1 MGKGRQFAPSQQEHG
16 IWFQHRGM
24 AVNMENR
31 VTGTTTGEMLSKTK
45 ECREAVQEC
54 QPPVFTEKMALPH
67 SDNAFSCHDNRNA
80 FQDHGVYF
88 GQNLGKAKID
98 HDKGQHH
105 SQDMVTWDKRQG
117 GTLPLSVYSGNYS
130 DAPSPVVI
138 KTRRYPKS
146 YGEPTSGPVKLDT
159 DATTWCSSDETVP
172 ATYLQTLANTQEPH
186 PKHNTWKYSYH
197 AKSFSVSHQPKKV
210 S

>member
-1 MGKGRQFAPSQQEHG
+1 MGKGRQFAPSQEEHG

-24 AVNMENR
+24 PSNIENR
-31 VTGTTTGEMLSKTK
+31 VTGTTTGKMLDKSNQGDAH
-45 ECREAVQEC
+45 EFC
-54 QPPVFTEKMALPH
+54 PPIFAEKMSLPH

-88 GQNLGKAKID
+88 GQNLGKLKIA
-98 HDKGQHH
+98 HEQGQHH
-105 SQDMVTWDKRQG
+105 SQDIVTWDKSEG
-117 GTLPLSVYSGNYS
+117 GKLPPSVYTGNYS
-130 DAPSPVVI
+130 EAPPPVNI
-138 KTRRYPKS
+138 KTRRYPKT
-146 YGEPTSGPVKLDT
+146 YGEPASGPVKLDT
-159 DATTWCSSDETVP
+159 DATTWCSNDETVP
-172 ATYLQTLANTQEPH
+172 PTYLQTLANTQEPH